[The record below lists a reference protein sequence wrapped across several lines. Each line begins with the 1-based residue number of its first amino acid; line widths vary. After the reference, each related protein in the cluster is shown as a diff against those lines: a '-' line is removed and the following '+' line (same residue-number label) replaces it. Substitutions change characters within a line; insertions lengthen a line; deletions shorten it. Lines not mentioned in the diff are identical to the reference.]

1 MACVAPSAL
10 RAPPATGRVSARA
23 VRPRASVALPRRA
36 AAPSSPAPRRAV
48 SAAAG
53 SADDF
58 DLTDEDIDLEFVGG
72 EFVVEAFDD
81 AAALA
86 TALCLEVQENA
97 KACIEERGAFTFAVP
112 GGSVAKSLKGL
123 ADMKDV
129 DWTKVHVFFV
139 NERVPG
145 SKCLDL
151 AMDTW
156 ANACGTPN
164 ENVHAVLGDD
174 PKTAASLYEE
184 QMRDLDRNQLPV
196 DEANGL
202 PVFDLI
208 LLGMGADGHVG
219 SIYPDSETLDDE
231 SGAAV
236 LGVEMP
242 EKRSITMS
250 MALINT
256 ADRVVVAAS
265 GTGKA
270 ETVRLALEDEE
281 CRLPG
286 ALCDAFS
293 QIWFLDK
300 EAASK
305 LQAYEEMEE
314 EEDA

>member
-1 MACVAPSAL
+1 M
-10 RAPPATGRVSARA
+10 
-23 VRPRASVALPRRA
+23 
-36 AAPSSPAPRRAV
+36 
-48 SAAAG
+48 
-53 SADDF
+53 
-58 DLTDEDIDLEFVGG
+58 DLGPEDIDLEFVGG

-81 AAALA
+81 AGALA

-123 ADMKDV
+123 ADLEDV
-129 DWTKVHVFFV
+129 DWGKVHLFFV

-156 ANACGTPN
+156 ARACGIP
-164 ENVHAVLGDD
+164 EANVHAVLGDE
-174 PKTAASLYEE
+174 PKAAAAAYET
-184 QMRDLDRNQLPV
+184 QMRDLDRTSLPV

-219 SIYPDSETLDDE
+219 SIYPESETLDDE

-242 EKRSITMS
+242 SKRSVTMS
-250 MALINT
+250 MALLA
-256 ADRVVVAAS
+256 ADRVVVADGA
-265 GTGKA
+265 GKA
-270 ETVRLALEDEE
+270 ETVRLALGTRSVACPARCAAPSRRFGSWTKTPRPS
-281 CRLPG
+281 CRRTRRWTRTR
-286 ALCDAFS
+286 S
-293 QIWFLDK
+293 
-300 EAASK
+300 
-305 LQAYEEMEE
+305 EMGREYLRIRGRLY
-314 EEDA
+314 DSRRQSRRTSV

>member
-1 MACVAPSAL
+1 MACVAPVHSGF
-10 RAPPATGRVSARA
+10 ATRG
-23 VRPRASVALPRRA
+23 SVRRA
-36 AAPSSPAPRRAV
+36 FQTRTPAVVPFRQVQTRHARFANRHIV
-48 SAAAG
+48 AAAD
-53 SADDF
+53 SDDF
-58 DLTDEDIDLEFVGG
+58 DLTEEDIDLEFVGG

-81 AAALA
+81 SDALA
-86 TALCLEVQENA
+86 TALCMETVENA

-123 ADMKDV
+123 ADAKDV
-129 DWTKVHVFFV
+129 DWSKVHLFFV

-145 SKCLDL
+145 NKCYDL
-151 AMDTW
+151 AMDVW
-156 ANACGTPN
+156 AKDCGIPI
-164 ENVHAVLGDD
+164 ENIHKVEGDS
-174 PKTAASLYEE
+174 TQSAAADYAAQL
-184 QMRDLDRNQLPV
+184 RNCDKNQLPI
-196 DEANGL
+196 DDANGL

-219 SIYPDSETLDDE
+219 SIYPNSEALKDE
-231 SGAAV
+231 SGEPVLAV
-236 LGVEMP
+236 DMP
-242 EKRSITMS
+242 EKKSITMS
-250 MALINT
+250 LALINT

-265 GTGKA
+265 GSSKA

-281 CRLPG
+281 CQLPG

-314 EEDA
+314 EE